1 MIADRNVP
9 DGVEVAM
16 LLRRAQLRKQL
27 ACEAALAQVGVTL
40 PQWGMLYAVAAEPD
54 SSTHALALFI
64 GQSDQSAGAVV
75 VRLEQRGLIER
86 RPGVGKAI
94 LHRITPEGDELL
106 RRCNIIAE
114 EVMGRLLA
122 GLTDESVRTLQ
133 AALQSIAEAALPAS
147 TRSDAGR
154 RPGEVLSG
162 LSWIR
167 SATPP

>member
-1 MIADRNVP
+1 MAADQNVP
-9 DGVEVAM
+9 SGVDIAM
-16 LLRRAQLRKQL
+16 LLRRAQLRKQT

-75 VRLEQRGLIER
+75 ARLEQRGLLER
-86 RPGVGKAI
+86 RPGAGKAI
-94 LHRITPEGDELL
+94 LHRITPDGAELL
-106 RRCNIIAE
+106 QRCNTIAE
-114 EVMGRLLA
+114 DVMTRLLT
-122 GLTDESVRTLQ
+122 GLTDQSLRILRTSLG
-133 AALQSIAEAALPAS
+133 SIADAALPAPNS
-147 TRSDAGR
+147 SDAGR
-154 RPGEVLSG
+154 GPGDPLSG